1 MSTFRILPL
10 AVLLINISISMQGQ
24 NFIGLSKSEIL
35 KLVPT
40 SCKGFN
46 FVKDI
51 QNGDKSFIKFENTS
65 DEQTLLF
72 MLNSKGTCTSV
83 SRMYNAWLY
92 DDVHKSLCGEYKQ
105 AGVDTWIDSKNGMD
119 YEVKLKR
126 GEWFITVTI
135 RPMKKQAVWKHLKY

>member
-1 MSTFRILPL
+1 MSIFRILPL
-10 AVLLINISISMQGQ
+10 ALLLVNLSIPMQGQ
-24 NFIGLSKSEIL
+24 NLIGLTKGEIL

-51 QNGDKSFIKFENTS
+51 QNGDKSFIKFENPT

-72 MLNSKGTCTSV
+72 MLNSKEICTSV
-83 SRMYNAWLY
+83 SRMYNTWLY
-92 DDVHKSLCGEYKQ
+92 DKVYKDLCCEYKQ
-105 AGVDTWIDSKNGMD
+105 VSMDTWIDSKNGNY

-135 RPMKKQAVWKHLKY
+135 RPLIK